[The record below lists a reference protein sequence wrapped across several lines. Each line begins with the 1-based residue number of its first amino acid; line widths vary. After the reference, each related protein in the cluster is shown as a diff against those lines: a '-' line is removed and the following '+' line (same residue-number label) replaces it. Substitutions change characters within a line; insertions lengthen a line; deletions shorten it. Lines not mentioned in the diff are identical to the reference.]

1 VTVFLGSTPI
11 STASA
16 PAPVPAPCG
25 AEGPSAPASRS
36 RRLGHGARSGSA
48 RSRHGAGP
56 SPSRYG
62 ATTDSWKD
70 ASPLGVP
77 HVLAAFLV
85 TVALLLAPE
94 RPEAQEAICQ
104 RHAGVEACRVW

>member
-1 VTVFLGSTPI
+1 VTVFLGSIPI

-16 PAPVPAPCG
+16 PALGATDGSSSPAARP
-25 AEGPSAPASRS
+25 
-36 RRLGHGARSGSA
+36 RRLGPGAGLGPARSHHKPGTA
-48 RSRHGAGP
+48 
-56 SPSRYG
+56 PSRDG
-62 ATTDSWKD
+62 STTADSWKD

-77 HVLAAFLV
+77 LVLAALLV
-85 TVALLLAPE
+85 TVALLVAPE